1 MAKNIVNFIISNLK
15 KKEAYIRLCSAFFAD
30 FYFIKSAIKNG
41 KNLPTTNIFY
51 CRQFCCFSYWDGFSY
66 QSISHVG
73 YVLLFLDNH
82 NTYTCINLSLIYI
95 FLMTYLPQTYTMP
108 QYLSKRFGGTRLR
121 VYFAVLSLVL
131 YIFTKCSVKFYFVIG
146 SE

>member
-1 MAKNIVNFIISNLK
+1 MFRILRWFL
-15 KKEAYIRLCSAFFAD
+15 
-30 FYFIKSAIKNG
+30 FIKSAIKNG

-51 CRQFCCFSYWDGFSY
+51 CRQFCCFSYWDGFLY

-82 NTYTCINLSLIYI
+82 NTYTCSNLSMIYI

-131 YIFTKCSVKFYFVIG
+131 YIFTKCSVKFYFVIHAFNKSCPLAEG
-146 SE
+146 LSTLLSDDVKRG